1 MGIGAKIREEMED
14 FIRGTPRPS
23 KEIKITSKYNL
34 TYKELSEYLKIKEEI
49 TDIKIDEQNKKISI
63 TTQK

>member
-14 FIRGTPRPS
+14 FIKGTPRPNRTT
-23 KEIKITSKYNL
+23 KIISQYNV
-34 TYKELSEYLKIKEEI
+34 TYKELSEFLKIKEEI
-49 TDIKIDEQNKKISI
+49 TDIKIDEANKKITI